1 MKPILEILIPTYN
14 RSESAQTAIES
25 VLKCNDKRISVRC
38 NSNGYDHGLQ
48 KFCNLK
54 DRVHFN
60 YFESNKGV
68 HENILKLLSDTNANF
83 CMLLSD
89 EDRINPNNY
98 ENILEYL
105 ENLDSNISVVSCSI
119 YNINKTTHFWKPI
132 ESFSKFNLNDFIA
145 ISPIPTYMSGLIFK
159 VDYLRSVQIESFYRY
174 KDNIAN
180 PYPHIDITLQMLIE
194 GMLGF
199 YHGRFVEKGEDLLFG
214 GDGHSHK
221 TKESNLK
228 KSYPDNK
235 DLNPTVYGPK
245 ARARQFFYR
254 ESHLA
259 NLKSK
264 INFIPLLIGKLNYLE
279 FHYARIINSYNDV
292 IIPYGVNIKDEALS
306 GFHDSKDS
314 GEYSGSIVSFL
325 FKLLIILPR
334 FISNPIF
341 YLLRFSNKL
350 MRKAY
355 MLNLHICQ
363 KK

>member
-1 MKPILEILIPTYN
+1 MKPVLEILIPTYN
-14 RSESAQTAIES
+14 RSESAKKAIKS
-25 VLKCNDKRISVRC
+25 VIDCNDMRVSVRC
-38 NSNGYDHGLQ
+38 NSNGYDHSLQ
-48 KFCNLK
+48 KYCNQK
-54 DRVHFN
+54 DGVHFD

-68 HENILKLLSDTNANF
+68 HANFLKVLSDSNANF

-89 EDRINPNNY
+89 EDRINSCNY
-98 ENILEYL
+98 ENILQYL

-119 YNINKTTHFWKPI
+119 YNKGKPDHFWKPI
-132 ESFSKFNLNDFIA
+132 NSILEFNLSDFVA
-145 ISPIPTYMSGLIFK
+145 ISPITTYMSGLIFK
-159 VDYLRSVQIESFYRY
+159 VDFLKSIDIKSIY
-174 KDNIAN
+174 KSSNGNA
-180 PYPHIDITLQMLIE
+180 YPHIDLTLQMLIE
-194 GMLGF
+194 GMMGF
-199 YHGRFVEKGEDLLFG
+199 YHGRFVEKGKNLFYG

-245 ARARQFFYR
+245 ARSRQFFYR

-355 MLNLHICQ
+355 MLNLHIFQ